1 MQRYAR
7 MNAMILSENTVQS
20 INSGYD
26 FTTPVLE
33 LGALINED
41 LPVPETPI
49 RLPLGML
56 NRHGLIAGATGTGKT
71 VSLQV
76 LAEQL
81 SRAGVP
87 VFAADIKGDLTG
99 LSQPATENGKITA
112 RAQSI
117 GQQWQPEAA
126 PVEVLTLGGIG
137 TGTPIRASVT
147 SFGPLLLAKVLELN
161 ETQESVLS
169 LLFHFADTR
178 GLALLDLPD
187 LRALLNYL
195 DTPEGKAELKSIGGI
210 SSASVGV
217 IMRKITALEAQGG
230 DVFFGEPEFETA
242 DLLRA
247 DANGHGIISLL
258 ELPALQQR
266 PALFS
271 TFMMWLLADL
281 FQELPEVGDPE
292 KPRLVFFFDEAHLLF
307 KNASSAFLDSVV
319 QTVRLIRSK
328 GVGIF
333 FVTQSPKDIPSD
345 VLAQLGSRIQ
355 HQLRAHTPNDA
366 KALKA
371 AVQTFPMTDFDL
383 AEQLTSL
390 GTGEAIVTVLGPDGS
405 PTPVAPTKL
414 RAPHSRIGNVEPKA
428 LTATIESSALHAKYA
443 TPIDRESAREILERR
458 AAEPGTLPPA
468 DPAPAPRPTGQSQQS
483 APESSVLDQVLGA
496 SAFKQFTRTAA
507 REIARS
513 IFGTRRR
520 R

>member
-1 MQRYAR
+1 
-7 MNAMILSENTVQS
+7 MILSANTVES
-20 INSGYD
+20 IKTGYT
-26 FTTPVLE
+26 FSSPVIQI
-33 LGALINED
+33 GALIND
-41 LPVPETPI
+41 DQPDPTTQI
-49 RLPLGML
+49 GIPLGMF

-99 LSQPATENGKITA
+99 LSQAAAENDKLTRRATA
-112 RAQSI
+112 I
-117 GQQWQPEAA
+117 GQDWEGQSC
-126 PVEVLTLGGIG
+126 PVELFALGNVGM
-137 TGTPIRASVT
+137 GTPIRASVT

-169 LLFHFADTR
+169 LLFHFADSN

-187 LRALLNYL
+187 LRALLTYL
-195 DTPEGKAELKSIGGI
+195 DSPQGKTELKAIGGI

-217 IMRKITALEAQGG
+217 IMRKIAALEAQGAG
-230 DVFFGEPEFETA
+230 VFFGEPEFETA
-242 DLLRA
+242 DLLRT
-247 DANGHGIISLL
+247 DQHGQGIISLL
-258 ELPALQQR
+258 ELPALAQR

-307 KNASSAFLDSVV
+307 KKASPGFLDSVV

-333 FVTQSPKDIPSD
+333 FVTQSPKDIPAD
-345 VLAQLGSRIQ
+345 VLAQLGSRLQ

-371 AVQTFPMTDFDL
+371 AVQTYPSTDFDL
-383 AEQLTSL
+383 AELLTSL
-390 GTGEAIVTVLGPDGS
+390 GTGEAVVTVLDPDGS
-405 PTPVAPTKL
+405 PTPVAPTMM
-414 RAPHSRIGNVEPKA
+414 RAPHSQIGPGSEAA
-428 LTATIESSALHAKYA
+428 LRNLVESSDLNSKYGQ
-443 TPIDRESAREILERR
+443 PIDRESAREILQRR
-458 AAEPGTLPPA
+458 ANDAAVMPPA
-468 DPAPAPRPTGQSQQS
+468 TRQAPPTPRNAPAPDTGGARTTAGEPT
-483 APESSVLDQVLGA
+483 VLEQVLGS

>member
-1 MQRYAR
+1 
-7 MNAMILSENTVQS
+7 MILSPETVDS
-20 INSGYD
+20 IKAGYD
-26 FTTPVLE
+26 FSLPVIE
-33 LGALINED
+33 IGALIND
-41 LPVPETPI
+41 DQPDPAAQI
-49 RLPLGML
+49 SLPLGML

-71 VSLQV
+71 VTLQL

-81 SRAGVP
+81 SRSGVP

-99 LSQPATENGKITA
+99 LTQAADPTDKLIA
-112 RAQSI
+112 RAASV
-117 GQQWQPEAA
+117 GQHWEPEPC
-126 PVEVLTLGGIG
+126 PVELYSLGGVG
-137 TGTPIRASVT
+137 LGAPIRASVT

-169 LLFHFADTR
+169 LLFHFADSQ

-187 LRALLNYL
+187 LRALLNYVV
-195 DTPEGKAELKSIGGI
+195 DTPEGKKELKAIGGI
-210 SSASVGV
+210 SPASVGV
-217 IMRKITALEAQGG
+217 ILRKIAALEAQGG

-242 DLLRA
+242 DLLRTV
-247 DANGHGIISLL
+247 DNGHGIISLL

-281 FQELPEVGDPE
+281 FQELPEIGDPE

-333 FVTQSPKDIPSD
+333 FVTQSPKDIPAD

-371 AVQTFPMTDFDL
+371 TVQTYPKTDFDL

-390 GTGEAIVTVLGPDGS
+390 GTGEAIVTVLDPDGS
-405 PTPVAPTKL
+405 PTPVAPTKM
-414 RAPHSRIGNVEPKA
+414 RAPHSTIGPASEAK
-428 LTATIESSALHAKYA
+428 LTAMLIASALHAKYG
-443 TPIDRESAREILERR
+443 TPIDRESAREILQRR
-458 AAEPGTLPPA
+458 ATESADTPPA
-468 DPAPAPRPTGQSQQS
+468 PTPNPTRTPPRTGGSRTPAEEPT
-483 APESSVLDQVLGA
+483 VLDQLLGS